1 MRCDYSYILLVFTL
15 WVYFDSLVDTVS
27 VSWIFAKGFVPKKGL
42 GSKDGSRFDDLI
54 HEHD

>member
-1 MRCDYSYILLVFTL
+1 MIIHIFCWFLHCGFILILWLIRCRCPGFSQ
-15 WVYFDSLVDTVS
+15 
-27 VSWIFAKGFVPKKGL
+27 KGFVSKKGL